1 MNIQTLL
8 NKANKILGSSSSTSP
23 KLDSE
28 ILLSEAINKNRQYL
42 ILNSNEELIK
52 ENIKSFDHLLK
63 RRKRGEPI
71 AYLVKKKEFWKQNFY
86 INKNV

>member
-8 NKANKILGSSSSTSP
+8 NKANKILVSSSSSSP

-28 ILLSEAINKNRQYL
+28 ILLSEVIKKNRQYL

-63 RRKRGEPI
+63 RRKRG
-71 AYLVKKKEFWKQNFY
+71 
-86 INKNV
+86 